1 MDIMDR
7 KSAATNR
14 KARFNYHLVENYE
27 AGISLL
33 GSEVKSI
40 RDGKADL
47 KEGYVKIE
55 NNEMFL
61 YNVNISAYEHISDRE
76 YDPLRKRKLLLHRN
90 EIKKISEK
98 VTQGGLALVPVELYF
113 KDGIVKLEI
122 ALGRGKKTYD
132 KREAIKEREVK
143 REMDRAG

>member
-1 MDIMDR
+1 MDR
-7 KSAATNR
+7 KIVATNR
-14 KARFNYHLVENYE
+14 KARFNYHLIENYE

-61 YNVNISAYEHISDRE
+61 YNVNISAYEHISDRQ
-76 YDPLRKRKLLLHRN
+76 YDPLRKRKLLLHKN

-113 KDGIVKLEI
+113 KDGMVKLEI